1 MGSQSCERHRGGKT
15 SVEQSSGKG
24 WLQEPPARAR
34 CGDPVGTRDVSSSP
48 CSGGRPRY
56 RSLSVS
62 LRPGNSL
69 QLSTSL
75 LPLGF
80 FSFPVVG
87 ENFKPEKKP
96 VSKRCEVVLMLSV
109 CHLEREI
116 FFWHLFIF
124 HPSSCRIWVG
134 MGSDPSSGWKP
145 LYVTQFSF
153 IYTYIVYVYSVHLY
167 LHICMYIHNHI
178 HLQCGFF
185 KFHFPFIFK
194 KKKCSNGND
203 YKCIIVKFIF
213 FK

>member
-1 MGSQSCERHRGGKT
+1 MRWVSLLQQEPDGSWQNPPAPSPPKMGSQSCERHRGGKT

-80 FSFPVVG
+80 FSVPVVG

-96 VSKRCEVVLMLSV
+96 VSKRCEVVLMLSL

-116 FFWHLFIF
+116 FFFGIF
-124 HPSSCRIWVG
+124 LYSILRPVG
-134 MGSDPSSGWKP
+134 FGLGWAP
-145 LYVTQFSF
+145 TPAAVGNLYMLLSF
-153 IYTYIVYVYSVHLY
+153 L
-167 LHICMYIHNHI
+167 LYIHI
-178 HLQCGFF
+178 
-185 KFHFPFIFK
+185 
-194 KKKCSNGND
+194 
-203 YKCIIVKFIF
+203 
-213 FK
+213 

>member
-1 MGSQSCERHRGGKT
+1 MARGKT
-15 SVEQSSGKG
+15 RPRPPPPKWGAKAVNGTGEGKRASSR
-24 WLQEPPARAR
+24 ARAR
-34 CGDPVGTRDVSSSP
+34 AGCRSHQPGHAAGTPWGQGTYPHHPAPEDDRATGASPSPFGQGTRSSSLH
-48 CSGGRPRY
+48 RY
-56 RSLSVS
+56 CLWV
-62 LRPGNSL
+62 
-69 QLSTSL
+69 
-75 LPLGF
+75 F

-185 KFHFPFIFK
+185 KFHFPFIF
-194 KKKCSNGND
+194 
-203 YKCIIVKFIF
+203 
-213 FK
+213 